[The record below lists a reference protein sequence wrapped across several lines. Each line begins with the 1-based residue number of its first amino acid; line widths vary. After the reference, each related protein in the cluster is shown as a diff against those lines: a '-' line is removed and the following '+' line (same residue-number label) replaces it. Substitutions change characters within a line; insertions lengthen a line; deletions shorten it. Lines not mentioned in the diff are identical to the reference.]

1 MTIEQFN
8 STKWGAPE
16 EEVFII
22 KFGERIF
29 NPTF

>member
-8 STKWGAPE
+8 GTKWGAPE

-22 KFGERIF
+22 KFWERIF

>member
-8 STKWGAPE
+8 GTKWGAPE

-22 KFGERIF
+22 KFGEGYST
-29 NPTF
+29 PTF